1 MHFGDFTV
9 ITVYF
14 QIELVLRKIG
24 AFDHL
29 GKCTTVQRNQKTDH
43 IMMHEAA

>member
-14 QIELVLRKIG
+14 QIELILRKIG

-29 GKCTTVQRNQKTDH
+29 GNVQQFKGIRKQITL
-43 IMMHEAA
+43 